1 MLDTPSILYNTRG
14 MNKEYLFFGITSE
27 ERMLV
32 WKEMAKSQGKEFT
45 YDSFNGMLHSDT
57 MRGSQIRST
66 AKTILKKIRKSS

>member
-1 MLDTPSILYNTRG
+1 

-45 YDSFNGMLHSDT
+45 WEAFKRMLHSDT
-57 MRGSQIRST
+57 MCGSQTRST